1 MNSKKFF
8 SHNNTIKKISI
19 NLVHERKESE
29 FMESNQKINCKVA
42 SCRYHNGD
50 EQKCTLEAITVA
62 PMQNVKTMKADES
75 MCASY
80 KYEH

>member
-1 MNSKKFF
+1 
-8 SHNNTIKKISI
+8 
-19 NLVHERKESE
+19 
-29 FMESNQKINCKVA
+29 MEKNQKINCKVS

-50 EQKCTLEAITVA
+50 EQKCSLEAITVE
-62 PMQNVKTMKADES
+62 PMKNIKTMKPDES